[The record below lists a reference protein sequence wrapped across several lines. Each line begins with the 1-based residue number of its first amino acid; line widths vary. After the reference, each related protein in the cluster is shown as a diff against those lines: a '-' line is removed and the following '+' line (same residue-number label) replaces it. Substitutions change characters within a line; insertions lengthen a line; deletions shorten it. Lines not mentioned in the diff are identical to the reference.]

1 MTDTPEP
8 VDIQVGANI
17 RGLRLLR
24 KMSQMEVAKH
34 LGVTFQQLQKYEKGT
49 NRVSASKLHKMAT
62 VFGVRVE
69 ALFEGTEGTEQNT
82 VAVLAPIDREAL
94 TLARDFEAITN
105 PNVRHSIRGLVK
117 SISRQKVADAA

>member
-24 KMSQMEVAKH
+24 RMTQMEVAKH
-34 LGVTFQQLQKYEKGT
+34 LGITFQQLQKYEKGA

-94 TLARDFEAITN
+94 TLARDFEAISN
-105 PNVRHSIRGLVK
+105 PSVRHSIRGLVK
-117 SISRQKVADAA
+117 SISRQQVADAA

>member
-1 MTDTPEP
+1 
-8 VDIQVGANI
+8 
-17 RGLRLLR
+17 
-24 KMSQMEVAKH
+24 
-34 LGVTFQQLQKYEKGT
+34 
-49 NRVSASKLHKMAT
+49 MAT

>member
-1 MTDTPEP
+1 MTDAPEP
-8 VDIQVGANI
+8 VDIQVGTNI

-24 KMSQMEVAKH
+24 KMTQMEVAKH
-34 LGVTFQQLQKYEKGT
+34 LGITFQQLQKYEKGA

-62 VFGVRVE
+62 IFGVRVE
-69 ALFEGTEGTEQNT
+69 ALFEGTEGTEQNA

-94 TLARDFEAITN
+94 TLARDFEAIAN

-117 SISRQKVADAA
+117 SISRQQVADAA